1 MNNLLT
7 IEHDFRTPMMR
18 RLFREQGKYQ
28 PKHIPLASKRW
39 TFEKNPK
46 WKRCCGGWR

>member
-7 IEHDFRTPMMR
+7 IEPDFRTPMMR

-28 PKHIPLASKRW
+28 PKHIPLAAKRW
-39 TFEKNPK
+39 QFERNPK
-46 WKRCCGGWR
+46 WRKCYGGR